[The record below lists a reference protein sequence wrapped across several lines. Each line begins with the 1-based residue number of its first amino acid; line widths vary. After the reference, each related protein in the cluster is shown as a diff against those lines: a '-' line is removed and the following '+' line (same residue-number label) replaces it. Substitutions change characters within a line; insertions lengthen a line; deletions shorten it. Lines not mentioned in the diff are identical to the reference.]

1 MLHRDPSSGRPTLTP
16 MLGSVGAA
24 VAEPVVDA
32 LEGDHASAVVDEAR
46 HGRGDG
52 LLANTPPQG

>member
-1 MLHRDPSSGRPTLTP
+1 